1 VYLRVFV
8 RDVRLYLLLRLLLSS
23 FRLHTD
29 RPQNVSLLHKW
40 KNMESRMT
48 IDAMTTT
55 TTTSMILMATAAIS
69 TTTTTTTAMRM
80 NAAAAADDD
89 RSQTSERDRRGIE
102 PGDFGDA

>member
-29 RPQNVSLLHKW
+29 RPQNVSLLHNW

-48 IDAMTTT
+48 IDVMT
-55 TTTSMILMATAAIS
+55 TTTSMILMTTAAMS
-69 TTTTTTTAMRM
+69 TTTKTTMMRM
-80 NAAAAADDD
+80 NAAAAAADNDC
-89 RSQTSERDRRGIE
+89 SQTSERDRRGIE